1 MSRHHAHLNS
11 LRWAA
16 PPPLRLQ
23 ARRLAVRHVRP
34 GRAPKVPFEKFLR
47 IGTVPQHVMA
57 GLVPAI
63 HVVAQVRRVWRREMP
78 GTSPGMTMRGS
89 DLVGKNRREPTL
101 AEAGWWALIAEFA
114 H

>member
-1 MSRHHAHLNS
+1 M
-11 LRWAA
+11 
-16 PPPLRLQ
+16 
-23 ARRLAVRHVRP
+23 RHVRP

-63 HVVAQVRRVWRREMP
+63 HVVAQVRRVWRREIP

-89 DLVGKNRREPTL
+89 DLVGENRREPTQAKTAWCTL
-101 AEAGWWALIAEFA
+101 VAALVD
-114 H
+114 